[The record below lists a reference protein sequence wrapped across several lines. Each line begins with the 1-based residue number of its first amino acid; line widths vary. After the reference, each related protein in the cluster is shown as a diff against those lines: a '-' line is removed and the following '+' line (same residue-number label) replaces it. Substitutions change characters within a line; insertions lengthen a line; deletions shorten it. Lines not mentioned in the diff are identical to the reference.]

1 MGQGCE
7 LLTCRQYCNEGV
19 KVPHMS
25 ELSAKV
31 RSALDAAVAAIG
43 GSAREGQI
51 EMAEAVANALTDRH
65 HLMVQ
70 AGTGTGKS
78 LAYLIPALVH
88 GRKVLVATATL
99 ALQRQLVDRDLPA
112 VVPALEKVLGRS
124 ITFGIYKGVGNY
136 ICLQKMNADEVD
148 PDGELL
154 LESSYLEKDAK
165 RLIAWAKTPGV
176 SGDRDDAPEID
187 RRVWAANSL
196 SGRECVG
203 ADACAWGAQCFSAKA
218 KLKAQEA
225 DVVVT
230 NHTLLAIEIVD
241 AHPILPECDAVVLDE
256 AHEFMDRTTQAVTE
270 ELTAARVQ
278 RAAAMARKYLPG
290 KVSDTLTSAGDSF
303 DDAMSDYGEQMKSEF
318 GSNGRLDE
326 IPSSLEAP
334 IRRLKEAATA
344 LVQLIAAD
352 DGIVDPD
359 ENAERARVRGA
370 VNEIATTAG
379 KLLKM
384 GDEHVLWYE
393 PTFSTLHL
401 APLSVSQV
409 LRSNLLTRKPVIA
422 TSATLTV
429 GNSFDAM
436 ARSIGFLVGADGDE
450 EVGNDQ
456 IDPANVQMLDVGSP
470 FDFANQGVLYLP
482 KHLPEPGREGPS
494 QEALDEL
501 GELIDAAGCR
511 TLALFSSW
519 RGVEAADAHLRKV
532 LVDLPIS
539 IITQKRGDAV
549 GPLVERF
556 AKDETS
562 ILLGTISLWQ
572 GVDVPGNSCILV
584 AIDRIPFPRP
594 DEPVMSARSSQA
606 DASGGSGFMQV
617 SVPRAALL
625 LAQGTGRLIRS
636 IEDRGVVAIL
646 DSRIVTKRYG
656 SVLLNSMPPLW
667 RTSDGATV
675 RDSLRRLANSVAE

>member
-1 MGQGCE
+1 
-7 LLTCRQYCNEGV
+7 
-19 KVPHMS
+19 MS
-25 ELSAKV
+25 TLSKQV
-31 RSALDAAVAAIG
+31 RDALDAAVSAIG
-43 GSAREGQI
+43 GAPREGQI

-78 LAYLIPALVH
+78 LAYLVPALVH

-99 ALQRQLVDRDLPA
+99 ALQRQLVERDLPA
-112 VVPALEKVLGRS
+112 VVPALEKELGRE
-124 ITFGIYKGVGNY
+124 ITYAIYKGVGNY
-136 ICLQKMNADEVD
+136 ICLQKMNSEDVD
-148 PDGELL
+148 PDAEVL
-154 LESSYLEKDAK
+154 LESSFLEKDAK
-165 RLIAWAKTPGV
+165 RLHAWAKTKGAT
-176 SGDRDDAPEID
+176 GDRDDAPEVD

-203 ADACAWGAQCFSAKA
+203 ADNCAWGAQCFAAKA
-218 KLKAQEA
+218 KAKAQEA

-241 AHPILPECDAVVLDE
+241 KHPILPERDAVILDE

-270 ELTAARVQ
+270 ELTSARVQ
-278 RAAAMARKYLPG
+278 RAAAMARKFAPG
-290 KVSDTLTSAGDSF
+290 KLSDALTNAADSF
-303 DDAMSDYGEQMKSEF
+303 HDAMSDYGDQIKGDFSQQ
-318 GSNGRLDE
+318 GRLEE
-326 IPSSLEAP
+326 IPQSLEHP
-334 IRRLKEAATA
+334 IRLVRESATA
-344 LVQLIAAD
+344 FIAAIGGD
-352 DGIVDPD
+352 EELTDPD
-359 ENAERARVRGA
+359 AIAERARVKGA
-370 VNEIATTAG
+370 VQEIATTAG

-384 GDEHVLWYE
+384 GDTHVLWYE

-401 APLSVSQV
+401 APLSVSHV
-409 LRSNLLTRKPVIA
+409 LRSNLLTQTPVIA

-429 GNSFDAM
+429 GKGFDAM
-436 ARSIGFLVGADGDE
+436 AQSIGFVVGGEAE
-450 EVGNDQ
+450 EESESGE

-482 KHLPEPGREGPS
+482 KHLPEPGRDGPS
-494 QEALDEL
+494 TEVLEEL
-501 GELIDAAGCR
+501 GELIDAAGGR

-532 LVDLPIS
+532 LADLPIA

-549 GPLVERF
+549 APLVERF

-562 ILLGTISLWQ
+562 ILLGTMSLWQ

-594 DEPVMSARSSQA
+594 DEPVLAARSSLA
-606 DASGGSGFMQV
+606 DSSGGSGFMQV

-636 IEDRGVVAIL
+636 VEDRGVVAIL

-656 SVLLNSMPPLW
+656 NVLLNSMPPLW
-667 RTSDGATV
+667 RTTEKSVA
-675 RDSLRRLANSVAE
+675 RDSLRRLRDSL

>member
-1 MGQGCE
+1 
-7 LLTCRQYCNEGV
+7 
-19 KVPHMS
+19 
-25 ELSAKV
+25 V
-31 RSALDAAVAAIG
+31 RKALDAAVEAIG
-43 GSAREGQI
+43 GSTRDGQI

-78 LAYLIPALVH
+78 LAYLVPALVH

-99 ALQRQLVDRDLPA
+99 ALQRQLVERDLPA
-112 VVPALEKVLGRS
+112 VVPALEKALGRS
-124 ITFGIYKGVGNY
+124 ITYGIYKGVGNY
-136 ICLQKMNADEVD
+136 VCLQKMNADDTD

-176 SGDRDDAPEID
+176 SGDRDDAPEVD

-203 ADACAWGAQCFSAKA
+203 ADVCAWGAQCFAAKA
-218 KLKAQEA
+218 KAHAQEA

-241 AHPILPECDAVVLDE
+241 SHPILPERDAVILDE

-270 ELTAARVQ
+270 ELTSGRVQ
-278 RAAAMARKYLPG
+278 RAAAMARKYMPG
-290 KVSDTLTSAGDSF
+290 KPSDALTNAADSF
-303 DDAMSDYGEQMKSEF
+303 HDSMADYGEIVKGDFAAQ
-318 GSNGRLDE
+318 GRLEE
-326 IPSSLEAP
+326 IPSVLEAP
-334 IRRLKEAATA
+334 IRKLKDAATTF
-344 LVQLIAAD
+344 VQLISAD
-352 DGIVDPD
+352 DEIIDPD
-359 ENAERARVRGA
+359 ENAERARVKGA
-370 VNEIATTAG
+370 VQEIATTAG

-401 APLSVSQV
+401 APLSVSHI
-409 LRSNLLTRKPVIA
+409 LRANLLTKTPVIA

-429 GNSFDAM
+429 GNNFDAM
-436 ARSIGFLVGADGDE
+436 ARSIGFVVGSDVDEASGDGD
-450 EVGNDQ
+450 

-470 FDFANQGVLYLP
+470 FDFANQGVLYMP
-482 KHLPEPGREGPS
+482 KHLPEPGRDGPS
-494 QEALDEL
+494 QAVLDEL
-501 GELIDAAGCR
+501 GELIDAAGGR

-519 RGVEAADAHLRKV
+519 RGVEAADAHLRSV

-562 ILLGTISLWQ
+562 ILLGTMSLWQ

-594 DEPVMSARSSQA
+594 DEPVMSARSSLA

-625 LAQGTGRLIRS
+625 LAQGAGRLIRS
-636 IEDRGVVAIL
+636 IDDRGVVAIL

-656 SVLLNSMPPLW
+656 SVILNSMPPLW
-667 RTSDGATV
+667 RTSDGDVV
-675 RDSLRRLANSVAE
+675 RDSLKRLRETL

>member
-1 MGQGCE
+1 
-7 LLTCRQYCNEGV
+7 
-19 KVPHMS
+19 MS
-25 ELSAKV
+25 DLSAQV
-31 RSALDAAVAAIG
+31 RKALDAAVAAIG
-43 GSAREGQI
+43 GAPREGQI

-78 LAYLIPALVH
+78 LAYLVPALVH

-99 ALQRQLVDRDLPA
+99 ALQRQLVERDLPA
-112 VVPALEKVLGRS
+112 VVPALEKVLGRE
-124 ITFGIYKGVGNY
+124 ITYGVYKGVGNY
-136 ICLQKMNADEVD
+136 ICLQKMNTEEPD
-148 PDGELL
+148 PDGEVL
-154 LESSYLEKDAK
+154 LEVSHLGKDAQ
-165 RLIAWAKTPGV
+165 RLHAWAKTPGV
-176 SGDRDDAPEID
+176 SGDRDDAPEVD

-203 ADACAWGAQCFSAKA
+203 ADVCNYGSQCFAAKA
-218 KLKAQEA
+218 KAKAQLA

-241 AHPILPECDAVVLDE
+241 SHPILPERDAVILDE

-270 ELTAARVQ
+270 ELTSARVI
-278 RAAAMARKYLPG
+278 RAAAMARKHMPG
-290 KVSDTLTSAGDSF
+290 KLSDALTKAADNF
-303 DDAMSDYGEQMKSEF
+303 HDAMADYGDQTRGDF
-318 GSNGRLDE
+318 NAQGRLDE

-334 IRRLKEAATA
+334 IRKVKEAAA
-344 LVQLIAAD
+344 AIVQIINAD
-352 DGIVDPD
+352 DEIIDSDAV
-359 ENAERARVRGA
+359 AERARVKGA
-370 VNEIATTAG
+370 VNEINTTCG

-384 GDEHVLWYE
+384 SNTHVLWYE

-401 APLSVSQV
+401 APLSVSEV
-409 LRSNLLTRKPVIA
+409 LRANLLTKTPVIA

-429 GNSFDAM
+429 GNGFDAM
-436 ARSIGFLVGADGDE
+436 ARSIGFVVGSDADSESDDGD
-450 EVGNDQ
+450 

-470 FDFANQGVLYLP
+470 FDFANQGVLYMP
-482 KHLPEPGREGPS
+482 KHLPEPGRDGPS
-494 QEALDEL
+494 KEVLTEL
-501 GELIDAAGCR
+501 GELIDAAGGR

-519 RGVEAADAHLRKV
+519 RGVEAADAHLREV
-532 LVDLPIS
+532 LKELPIT

-562 ILLGTISLWQ
+562 ILLGTMSLWQ

-594 DEPVMSARSSQA
+594 DEPVMSARASLA
-606 DASGGSGFMQV
+606 DAAGGSGFMQV
-617 SVPRAALL
+617 SLPRAALL

-636 IEDRGVVAIL
+636 VDDRGVVAIL

-667 RTSDGATV
+667 RTSDGEVV
-675 RDSLRRLANSVAE
+675 RESLRRLNKEL

>member
-1 MGQGCE
+1 
-7 LLTCRQYCNEGV
+7 
-19 KVPHMS
+19 
-25 ELSAKV
+25 
-31 RSALDAAVAAIG
+31 
-43 GSAREGQI
+43 
-51 EMAEAVANALTDRH
+51 
-65 HLMVQ
+65 MVQ

-99 ALQRQLVDRDLPA
+99 ALQRQLVERDLPA
-112 VVPALEKVLGRS
+112 VVPALEKVLGRE

-136 ICLQKMNADEVD
+136 ICLQKMNTEEPD
-148 PDGELL
+148 PDGEVL
-154 LESSYLEKDAK
+154 LEVSHLGKDAQ
-165 RLIAWAKTPGV
+165 RLHAWAKTPGV
-176 SGDRDDAPEID
+176 SGDRDDAPDVD

-203 ADACAWGAQCFSAKA
+203 ADVCNYGSQCFAAKA
-218 KLKAQEA
+218 KAKAQSA

-241 AHPILPECDAVVLDE
+241 SHPILPERDAVILDE

-270 ELTAARVQ
+270 ELTSARVI
-278 RAAAMARKYLPG
+278 RAAAMARKHMPG
-290 KVSDTLTSAGDSF
+290 KLADALTKAADNF
-303 DDAMSDYGEQMKSEF
+303 HDAMADYGDQIRGDF
-318 GSNGRLDE
+318 NAQGRLDE

-334 IRRLKEAATA
+334 IRKVKDAAA
-344 LVQLIAAD
+344 AIVQIINAD
-352 DGIVDPD
+352 DDIIDSD
-359 ENAERARVRGA
+359 AIAERARVKGA
-370 VNEIATTAG
+370 VNEINTTCG

-384 GDEHVLWYE
+384 GNSHVLWYE

-401 APLSVSQV
+401 APLSVSEV
-409 LRSNLLTRKPVIA
+409 LRANLLTKTPVIA

-429 GNSFDAM
+429 GNGFDAM
-436 ARSIGFLVGADGDE
+436 ARSIGFVVGSDADSESDDGD
-450 EVGNDQ
+450 

-470 FDFANQGVLYLP
+470 FDFANQGVLYMP
-482 KHLPEPGREGPS
+482 KHLPEPGRDGPS
-494 QEALDEL
+494 QEVLTEL
-501 GELIDAAGCR
+501 GELIDAAGGR

-519 RGVEAADAHLRKV
+519 RGVEAADAHLREV
-532 LVDLPIS
+532 LKELPIT

-549 GPLVERF
+549 GPLVEKF

-562 ILLGTISLWQ
+562 ILLGTMSLWQ

-594 DEPVMSARSSQA
+594 DEPVMSARASLA
-606 DASGGSGFMQV
+606 DAAGGSGFMQV
-617 SVPRAALL
+617 SLPRAALL

-636 IEDRGVVAIL
+636 VDDRGVVAIL

-667 RTSDGATV
+667 RTSDGAVV
-675 RDSLRRLANSVAE
+675 RESLRRLNKEL